1 MSSVTCSSKSTV
13 DTGMLF
19 SDRVTRRRNCF
30 RLLYTK
36 SFTGS
41 RKPVPHSIQFT
52 TRIVAMVLQVYRQRL
67 ALIISLRTGIIEL
80 MVGITKHSLVG
91 KDVVQLVVERKDIL
105 RRIYCIQVCRILKGS
120 YNHSTLLHRSR

>member
-52 TRIVAMVLQVYRQRL
+52 TRIVASVPVYTKVG
-67 ALIISLRTGIIEL
+67 LIISFLRIIGL

-120 YNHSTLLHRSR
+120 YNHSTLLHR